1 MKLNLAGKVKVL
13 DSEYREDI
21 VLKMSR
27 LQCKWFFFFFSNISQ
42 NMGLFTV
49 EHNFKQLA
57 RIEKYA

>member
-27 LQCKWFFFFFSNISQ
+27 LQCKWFFFSQISAKTWVYLQLNIIANNSR
-42 NMGLFTV
+42 
-49 EHNFKQLA
+49 E
-57 RIEKYA
+57 